1 MRGVGRERGT
11 EGESGRCRTHTHT
24 HTHTNN
30 YVHTKQ
36 LHTHKTPTHMQVTVE
51 KIKEVIK
58 YVDKPYEVVKIQEV
72 QMRMSTH

>member
-1 MRGVGRERGT
+1 MREVGRERGT
-11 EGESGRCRTHTHT
+11 EGKSGRCR
-24 HTHTNN
+24 THTNN

-72 QMRMSTH
+72 QMRISTH

>member
-1 MRGVGRERGT
+1 MVRRERAGGVT
-11 EGESGRCRTHTHT
+11 HTHTHT

-30 YVHTKQ
+30 YTHTKQ
-36 LHTHKTPTHMQVTVE
+36 LHTNKTPTHMQVTVE

-72 QMRMSTH
+72 

>member
-1 MRGVGRERGT
+1 M
-11 EGESGRCRTHTHT
+11 SHTHTHT

-30 YVHTKQ
+30 YTHTKQ

-72 QMRMSTH
+72 